1 MLVWS
6 QWVDVSSTAQ
16 GRPLWLRVLRG
27 TASGEASQHEAA
39 LFPSFPTPTLIPS
52 RLPTVPAKPVEMA
65 RLTCTTRALPELG
78 KGERGHGEGT
88 GRDVCYPFGS

>member
-6 QWVDVSSTAQ
+6 QWVDVSPTAQ
-16 GRPLWLRVLRG
+16 GRPLWLGVLRG
-27 TASGEASQHEAA
+27 MASREASHHAAA
-39 LFPSFPTPTLIPS
+39 LFPSLPTSTLIPS

-65 RLTCTTRALPELG
+65 RPTCRNRALPELG
-78 KGERGHGEGT
+78 KGERGHGEGA